1 MQLRSSMHWLTMKL
15 ATLVQLSVICITRSP
30 ICASCEKNRKKG
42 SPVHVDPACA
52 ESGGGSHHSGSYKYI
67 PHLLLL
73 NSNPLYGEHL
83 FLNFYIS
90 KMQLRSSMHWHR
102 MKLMTLARS
111 LVICTTRPPIRVSC
125 EKKQEK
131 FEINFIEQRLPSLRI
146 SFYDKFLLRLHVPLI
161 TFDYYA
167 SFSIPI
173 SLLRAM
179 VLFY

>member
-1 MQLRSSMHWLTMKL
+1 VHAAPAYAGSDHFGSYNYVYVPHLLLLNSNPLYGDKLFLYFYISKMQLRSSMHWLTMKL

-111 LVICTTRPPIRVSC
+111 LVICTTRSPIRVSC
-125 EKKQEK
+125 EKNRRNSK
-131 FEINFIEQRLPSLRI
+131 
-146 SFYDKFLLRLHVPLI
+146 
-161 TFDYYA
+161 
-167 SFSIPI
+167 
-173 SLLRAM
+173 
-179 VLFY
+179 